1 MRKITKTCALAVLM
15 GAMAN
20 AQTTTQTTLTVNAA
34 VSLATNLTANG
45 TATLSGIGSG
55 TFSVSVPV
63 ANLSLTSASV
73 SVPFTITLSNGTITG
88 TLTMPASLFTGT
100 ATSGSGSAT
109 VTGGTGSYAGAT
121 GSFLSLFGTS
131 TGSVLQSSLQV
142 SFSGAGSI
150 TTGGSGGGS
159 TTPTITE
166 LQNNYSYLLPGLP
179 NYGIA
184 PGSLFIVKG
193 TNLSSQP
200 LSSLQSS
207 ASPGLLL
214 TLNDTSVSVTVAGST
229 VQPAIYYTSPT
240 QLGLVLPS
248 NTPTGAGT
256 ITVTNGSLKSSPAP
270 IQVVASALG
279 LDTLF
284 GTGTG
289 EGVVTD
295 NTTGAVLVGTN
306 SAKPGQT
313 VVFWGSGVGADTANS
328 DRVYPLQQD
337 NLTNIPMQVYIG
349 GVPATI
355 LYRGRSQYPGV
366 DQIDVTI
373 PTNVPTGCNVSVVA
387 VTGSTNIPS
396 NSITIPIASG
406 GGACSDPTFGI
417 TGSTIQTLSGKSTLN
432 FGYLALEESTQPG
445 TGASS
450 SPTTTESAL
459 GLFESISGVQ
469 FAGTASS
476 GYTSLGSCVVNAAST
491 TPTGSG
497 TLPTITG
504 LDAGTITVTGPA
516 GTTQTL
522 STIPG
527 YLGIYET
534 LSLPA
539 GFIPA
544 AGGSFTF
551 TGTGGQTVGQTVG
564 KFSTSANFT
573 NPITWTN
580 SGSLGTI
587 TRAQGATVTWSGGAS
602 GTYVEISGYSAA
614 TVAGQYLN
622 VGFVCNAPA
631 SAQQFAIPSYVL
643 QALPVGTGTLSV
655 ENSTN
660 PQAFTASGLDYG
672 YQFAAVTVQINAA
685 YN

>member
-1 MRKITKTCALAVLM
+1 MKKITKTCALAVLV
-15 GAMAN
+15 GAMAI
-20 AQTTTQTTLTVNAA
+20 AQTTTQTTLTVTNAT
-34 VSLATNLTANG
+34 VSIGASYTVSG
-45 TATLSGIGSG
+45 PATLSGIGSG
-55 TFSVSVPV
+55 TFNATVTLG
-63 ANLSLTSASV
+63 ANITGN
-73 SVPFTITLSNGTITG
+73 FTITLSNGTIIGTMTFPTTVLTTG
-88 TLTMPASLFTGT
+88 SGT
-100 ATSGSGSAT
+100 GSAT
-109 VTGGTGSYAGAT
+109 VTGGSGSYANAT
-121 GSFLSLFGTS
+121 GSFPSLAG
-131 TGSVLQSSLQV
+131 TGSLTAFTL
-142 SFSGAGSI
+142 SFSGAGTI
-150 TTGGSGGGS
+150 TTGGSGG
-159 TTPTITE
+159 TTPIPTVTQ

-193 TNLSSQP
+193 ANLSSQP
-200 LSSLQSS
+200 LSSLQNSQ
-207 ASPGLLL
+207 SPGLPL
-214 TLNDTSVSVTVAGST
+214 TLNGTSVSVTVAGST

-248 NTPTGAGT
+248 NTLTGAGT

-270 IQVVASALG
+270 IQVAASALG

-306 SAKPGQT
+306 SAQPGQT

-387 VTGSTNIPS
+387 VSGSASVPS

-534 LSLPA
+534 LSLPS

-551 TGTGGQTVGQTVG
+551 AGTGGQTVGQTVG
-564 KFSTSANFT
+564 KFSTSVNFT
-573 NPITWTN
+573 NPLTWTN

-587 TRAQGATVTWSGGAS
+587 TRSQGTTVTWSGGAA
-602 GTYVEISGYSAA
+602 GTYVEISGSSSA

-631 SAQQFAIPSYVL
+631 SAQQFTVPAYVL
-643 QALPVGTGTLSV
+643 QALPVGTGTLTV

-660 PQAFTASGLDYG
+660 PQAFTATGLDYG
-672 YQFAAVTVQINAA
+672 YLFAAVTVQINAA

>member
-1 MRKITKTCALAVLM
+1 
-15 GAMAN
+15 
-20 AQTTTQTTLTVNAA
+20 
-34 VSLATNLTANG
+34 
-45 TATLSGIGSG
+45 
-55 TFSVSVPV
+55 
-63 ANLSLTSASV
+63 
-73 SVPFTITLSNGTITG
+73 
-88 TLTMPASLFTGT
+88 
-100 ATSGSGSAT
+100 
-109 VTGGTGSYAGAT
+109 
-121 GSFLSLFGTS
+121 
-131 TGSVLQSSLQV
+131 
-142 SFSGAGSI
+142 
-150 TTGGSGGGS
+150 
-159 TTPTITE
+159 
-166 LQNNYSYLLPGLP
+166 
-179 NYGIA
+179 
-184 PGSLFIVKG
+184 
-193 TNLSSQP
+193 
-200 LSSLQSS
+200 
-207 ASPGLLL
+207 
-214 TLNDTSVSVTVAGST
+214 
-229 VQPAIYYTSPT
+229 
-240 QLGLVLPS
+240 
-248 NTPTGAGT
+248 
-256 ITVTNGSLKSSPAP
+256 VTNGLLNSSPAP

-387 VTGSTNIPS
+387 VSGSASVPS

-406 GGACSDPTFGI
+406 GGACSDATFGI
-417 TGSTIQTLSGKSTLN
+417 TGSIIQTLSGKSTLN

-564 KFSTSANFT
+564 KFSTSVNFT

-587 TRAQGATVTWSGGAS
+587 TRAQGATITWSGGAS
-602 GTYVEISGYSAA
+602 GTYVEISGSSSA
-614 TVAGQYLN
+614 TVAGQYLS

-643 QALPVGTGTLSV
+643 QALPVGTGTLTV

-660 PQAFTASGLDYG
+660 PQAFTASGLDFG